1 MPSLVTT
8 VIGLPVEQPRAYRRL
23 RRIRDRVHRT
33 VADLRVEIL
42 TSPEPTP
49 FGQWSAG
56 DFRPIRP
63 GTRWGRVFDC
73 AWLRITG
80 EVPAG
85 VTVGTGPGE
94 ASLMLGIRGEGLV
107 HDRDGV
113 VLDSVST
120 AFQQG
125 DLPHAGGQYRRVA
138 KVEPV
143 EGDTGGRIEVYAD
156 VTYNGWILYEVG
168 RPVFHGARLAVRDE
182 TAFALYYDT
191 LTLVVL
197 AGATQDAALRR
208 DLHAALDASWA
219 RFRAGDLDGA
229 RAALAP
235 SLAAPSES
243 EFVYDA
249 VGHGHLDMAW
259 LWPLRE
265 TRRKAAR
272 TYVRALNTAERR
284 DDIVYGTSQPQQ
296 MAWMQEHQPAL
307 FERLR
312 AAVAAGTV
320 ELQGSFW
327 IEPDT
332 NLPSGESL
340 VRQAIV
346 GRRFLQEE
354 FGLADDQL
362 RLCWLPD
369 TFGYNGNLPQILRGT
384 GMDWFQTIKLA
395 WNRVNDFPNRTF
407 RWRGID
413 GSEVLVH
420 MPPEGDYNARG
431 AADGLLKGIAQ
442 YPERGLNSALLV
454 YGSGDG
460 GGGPGEIH
468 AELLDRE
475 ATPDGIRGLPRVR
488 RRSASDFFRDL
499 ERRHRDDGVVE
510 HVHDG
515 ELYLETHQGTYTTQ
529 AAIKRW
535 NRVLQ
540 RGLHDVEALAVMVGD
555 GPRVRADLDP
565 VWREVLL
572 NQFHDIIPGSSIE
585 RVNREAVQ
593 TSQRLDAVVEAE
605 ADALIAALPAAPG
618 RIADGPVALNL
629 APVAR
634 AEWVRIPHAERPGA
648 LDVDPHT
655 IRASD
660 WARAEVGPYAAAE
673 LTPAPAA
680 FPELVH
686 GGDTIGNGI
695 LTLRFGTDGEIVSCV
710 DATGG
715 EHAGGGLNRLVLHR
729 DPYLFPFNAWDIDQ
743 RYVDR
748 PAKPLRLVDARTE
761 IDGPRILR
769 HHTLSGPKVRVEQ
782 TIVLESGSPL
792 VRFETRVQ
800 WHQKHRMLRAEFRPT
815 HFGDQARCEIQFGHI
830 LRPTTE
836 RDAVERAQFEVCAH
850 QWLSVED
857 ADGGFALLNDG
868 KYGHRAKHG
877 LVSLNLLR
885 APTYPD
891 RTADRGEHRFTYA
904 VRPFDPAALHEVI
917 ADGYRLN
924 QPLRLAAVAPFAS
937 VAATDHPGV
946 VVETIKPAEHGGG
959 AVLRLYESLGR
970 ATTTALTTTI
980 PHRTATETDLLERP
994 IGSSDLGRLEFT
1006 PFQIRT
1012 IHLQP

>member
-8 VIGLPVEQPRAYRRL
+8 IIGLPVEQPRAYRRL
-23 RRIRDRVHRT
+23 RAIRDRIFRT
-33 VADLRVEIL
+33 VGDLRVEIL

-49 FGQWSAG
+49 FGQWDAR
-56 DFRPIRP
+56 DFHPIAP
-63 GTRWGRVFDC
+63 GTSWGRVFDC

-80 EVPAG
+80 RVPAG
-85 VTVGTGPGE
+85 FTLGTGPGE

-107 HDRDGV
+107 HDRHGEPI
-113 VLDSVST
+113 DSVST

-125 DLPHAGGQYRRVA
+125 DLPHAGGRYRRVVN
-138 KVEPV
+138 VEPV
-143 EGDTGGRIEVYAD
+143 DGRIEVYAD

-168 RPVFHGARLAVRDE
+168 RPVFHGAHLAVRDE

-191 LTLVVL
+191 ITLVVL
-197 AGATQDAALRR
+197 AGATEDAALRR
-208 DLHAALDASWA
+208 GLRAALDASWA
-219 RFRAGDLDGA
+219 RFRAGDLAGA

-235 SLAAPSES
+235 SLAAPSTS
-243 EFVYDA
+243 DFVYDA

-265 TRRKAAR
+265 TKRKAAR
-272 TYVRALNTAERR
+272 TYIRALNAADRR
-284 DDIVYGTSQPQQ
+284 DDVVYGTSQPQQ
-296 MAWMQEHQPAL
+296 LAWMKEHHPAL

-312 AAVAAGTV
+312 AAVKAGRI

-346 GRRFLQEE
+346 GRRFLQQE
-354 FGLADDQL
+354 FDLPDDDL

-395 WNRVNDFPNRTF
+395 WNTVNDFPNRTF

-420 MPPEGDYNARG
+420 MPPEGDYNAR
-431 AADGLLKGIAQ
+431 AASDGLLKGIRQ
-442 YPERGLNSALLV
+442 YPERDLNSALLV

-468 AELLDRE
+468 FELLDRE

-488 RRSASDFFRDL
+488 RRSASDFFREL
-499 ERRHRDDGVVE
+499 ERRHHADGVVE

-529 AAIKRW
+529 GAIKRW

-540 RGLHDVEALAVMVGD
+540 RGLHDAEALAVAAGD
-555 GPRVRADLDP
+555 GPRVRHDLAP

-585 RVNREAVQ
+585 RVNREARH
-593 TSQRLDAVVEAE
+593 TYERLDAAVTAE
-605 ADALIAALPAAPG
+605 SAALIAALPTAGATE
-618 RIADGPVALNL
+618 APVALNL

-634 AEWVRIPHAERPGA
+634 AEWVRIPRTNAPGA
-648 LDVDPHT
+648 L
-655 IRASD
+655 ASD
-660 WARAEVGPYAAAE
+660 SDTIGNGHSAWARAEVGPYAAAA
-673 LTPAPAA
+673 LIPAPAR
-680 FPELVH
+680 FPELVQTA
-686 GGDTIGNGI
+686 DTMSNGI
-695 LTLRFGTDGEIVSCV
+695 LTLRFGETGEIVSCV

-729 DPYLFPFNAWDIDQ
+729 DPYVFPFNAWDID
-743 RYVDR
+743 RDYVS
-748 PAKPLRLVDARTE
+748 KPSRTLRLIESSTA
-761 IDGPRILR
+761 IDGPRLVRR
-769 HHTLSGPKVRVEQ
+769 HVLTGPRVRVEQ
-782 TIVLESGSPL
+782 TIVVEAGSPL
-792 VRFETRVQ
+792 VRFETWVHWQQR
-800 WHQKHRMLRAEFRPT
+800 HRMLRAEFRPT
-815 HFGDQARCEIQFGHI
+815 HVGDKARCEIQFGHI
-830 LRPTTE
+830 LRPMTE
-836 RDAVERAQFEVCAH
+836 RDSVEAAQFEVCAH

-857 ADGGFALLNDG
+857 ATGGFALLNDG

-877 LVSLNLLR
+877 LISLNLLR
-885 APTYPD
+885 SPTYPD

-904 VRPFDPAALHEVI
+904 FRPFEPDALADVI

-924 QPLRLAAVAPFAS
+924 QPIRLAPIAPFAPLAS
-937 VAATDHPGV
+937 TDHPGV
-946 VVETIKPAEHGGG
+946 IVETIKPAEHGSG

-970 ATTTALTTTI
+970 PTTTAVTTTI
-980 PHRTATETDLLERP
+980 SHRTATETDLLERA
-994 IGSSDLGRLEFT
+994 IGPADLGRLEFG

-1012 IHLQP
+1012 IVLEP